1 MAVCVIVGTQ
11 WGDEG
16 KGKITDILAETH
28 DIVVRF
34 QGGNNAGHT
43 VVVGDTTFKLHLI
56 PSGILYDTCVCLI
69 ANGVVINP
77 KFLFQELDTLK
88 EKGIVVTPSR
98 LKISSLAHVI
108 LPFHQELDLQE
119 EAKRHEQKIGTTGK
133 GIGPCYTDKIS
144 RRGIRIQDLLNKDR
158 LRKKIEKHKWE
169 QWIPGASDRLESV
182 IEEYA
187 QWGEKLAPYVVD
199 SSLYINNAI
208 NQNKKIIMEGAQ
220 GVMLD
225 VDHGTYPFV
234 TSSNTVSG
242 GACTGVGIGPHKI
255 DQVIGITKAYV
266 TRVGQGPFP
275 TELQDKTG
283 ELLRQIGGEYGTTT
297 GRPRRCGWLDLVVL
311 KYAVRVNGITEICLT
326 KLDVLDSLGEIKICT
341 HYKTPEGLQ
350 EEFPLDLDDFSD
362 SEPVYVTL
370 PGWNQDTS
378 QLTEYKDLPENAKA
392 YVKFI
397 SDFCGVKIK
406 MISVGTRR
414 RQTIHLILT

>member
-208 NQNKKIIMEGAQ
+208 NNI
-220 GVMLD
+220 
-225 VDHGTYPFV
+225 
-234 TSSNTVSG
+234 
-242 GACTGVGIGPHKI
+242 
-255 DQVIGITKAYV
+255 IGI
-266 TRVGQGPFP
+266 
-275 TELQDKTG
+275 
-283 ELLRQIGGEYGTTT
+283 
-297 GRPRRCGWLDLVVL
+297 
-311 KYAVRVNGITEICLT
+311 
-326 KLDVLDSLGEIKICT
+326 
-341 HYKTPEGLQ
+341 
-350 EEFPLDLDDFSD
+350 
-362 SEPVYVTL
+362 
-370 PGWNQDTS
+370 
-378 QLTEYKDLPENAKA
+378 KD
-392 YVKFI
+392 I
-397 SDFCGVKIK
+397 
-406 MISVGTRR
+406 
-414 RQTIHLILT
+414 ILTIQLHI

>member
-1 MAVCVIVGTQ
+1 MTVQVIVGTQ

-16 KGKITDILAETH
+16 KGKITDILAETQ

-43 VVVGDTTFKLHLI
+43 VVVGETTFKLHLI
-56 PSGILYDTCVCLI
+56 PSGILYDTCVCMI
-69 ANGVVINP
+69 ANGVVVNP
-77 KFLFQELDTLK
+77 QFLFDEIETLK
-88 EKGIVVTPSR
+88 SKGIMVTPDR

-108 LPFHQELDLQE
+108 LPFHQALDLQE
-119 EAKRHEQKIGTTGK
+119 ESKRHEQKIGTTGK

-144 RRGIRIQDLLNKDR
+144 RRGIRVQDLLNPDR
-158 LRKKIEKHKWE
+158 LRKKIEKHRWE
-169 QWIPGASDRLESV
+169 LYLPDVEIEPVIAEYQEWGRRL
-182 IEEYA
+182 
-187 QWGEKLAPYVVD
+187 KPFVVD
-199 SSLYINNAI
+199 SSLYINQAI
-208 NQNKKIIMEGAQ
+208 EAGKHIIMEGAQ

-225 VDHGTYPFV
+225 IDHGTYPFV

-255 DQVIGITKAYV
+255 DSVIGVTKAYV

-275 TELQDKTG
+275 TELLDETG
-283 ELLRQIGGEYGTTT
+283 ELLRQVGGEFGTTT

-326 KLDVLDSLGEIKICT
+326 KLDVLDGLDEIKVCT
-341 HYKTPEGLQ
+341 HYLTPEGKQ
-350 EEFPLDLDDFSD
+350 DEFPLDLDDFSD

-370 PGWNQDTS
+370 PGWKSDTS
-378 QLTEYKDLPENAKA
+378 KLTEYADLPENAKK
-392 YVKFI
+392 YVQFI
-397 SDFCGVKIK
+397 SEFCGVKIK

-414 RQTIHLILT
+414 RQTIHLIIA